1 MRGAMPERYAGLDA
15 ALLAAIRAGADTFGA
30 LLAHD
35 TLLREATAL
44 ASADRWGQ
52 KNGDRVIDRRLQAL
66 RKAGKLTFAE
76 RQWRVVAA

>member
-1 MRGAMPERYAGLDA
+1 MAERYAALDV
-15 ALLAAIRAGADTFGA
+15 ALMAAIRAGADTFGA
-30 LLAHD
+30 LLAQEA
-35 TLLREATAL
+35 LLRDATAL

-66 RKAGKLTFAE
+66 RKAGKLAYAE